1 MDLERIKD
9 KNSTFPFL
17 QMPRF
22 IWEMEGLSLN
32 AKVIYMLIYDRI
44 RQGRK
49 NENFTSKGGY
59 LFCFYNDEELAKQLR
74 MSKETVKRTI
84 AELKKNG
91 LLKREK
97 KSFTQVITTLF
108 VPCQSVTSDHFES
121 VIHDPSKVSSVTVS
135 KVSPVT
141 PSYLYIYKEQNSNN
155 KEQEEELNFASEKPK
170 KQSKE
175 KTKKKEKDA
184 AEDKRAK
191 EVTREII
198 EHWNAKYQTKYSPT
212 TKVTVDLVKALLKN
226 NYKPNQILQV
236 IDYKAKSRKTEEDY
250 RWFVPSTVLRLKN
263 FERNRQF
270 MGNEQKAK
278 EGKTQASQ
286 SYKNRNRIPD
296 SVTLPDWYEVKESE
310 QASSDD
316 VQKIL
321 ELQNQILKGEQQ

>member
-1 MDLERIKD
+1 MKFKTIKND
-9 KNSTFPFL
+9 SSQIEYL

-22 IWEMEGLSLN
+22 LFEIEELSPN
-32 AKVIYMLIYDRI
+32 AKIAYMFIYDRV
-44 RQGRK
+44 RQGRGK
-49 NENFTSKGGY
+49 ESFTTSKGDS
-59 LFCFYNDEELAKQLR
+59 FCYYSDDELAQQMKVSRATAQR
-74 MSKETVKRTI
+74 AV
-84 AELKKNG
+84 AELKEHD
-91 LLKREK
+91 LLAREK
-97 KSFTQVITTLF
+97 KTMKSVITLLS
-108 VPCQSVTSDHFES
+108 VPCESIKNEALESIKYEATKASDMKL
-121 VIHDPSKVSSVTVS
+121 SKASDMRLSHH
-135 KVSPVT
+135 
-141 PSYLYIYKEQNSNN
+141 YIYKEQNSKN
-155 KEQEEELNFASEKPK
+155 KEQEQELVFASEKTK
-170 KQSKE
+170 KQSEK
-175 KTKKKEKDA
+175 KTKKKAKDA

-198 EHWNAKYQTKYSPT
+198 EHWNENYQTKYSPT

-226 NYKPNQILQV
+226 KYKPNQILQV

-286 SYKNRNRIPD
+286 SYKSRNKIPD

-310 QASSDD
+310 QATTDD